1 MDDKGKE
8 TRQEVFKHSA
18 AIHIENNITFVQRRA
33 FNALLFHA
41 YNELETAEEHRI
53 PIQRLA
59 DLIGYDSHDMDY
71 LKEASKAMMR
81 CIVEWNVLEKDA
93 VGPKWGATAL
103 LAQATIDKGIFT
115 YAYSPELRRRLHN
128 PAMYA
133 RLDLNL
139 QRRFNSKYGLALWE
153 LCADYLGS
161 GREYGETPYIPLE
174 SFRKL
179 MGIAD
184 GAYPTFKRLKDKV
197 LNPAVDEI
205 NEVSDFRVVVD
216 EQRQGRKVTALKF
229 KIRRVALLSEAKPE
243 QKKLFPEL
251 EDIPLVVKELK
262 DAGISTQ
269 DALEIWQQGFGY
281 VNEKARPEHLGE
293 DPEAT
298 FAEYIREKIHLLK
311 RRLANSRVENTTGF
325 LLKAIKEN
333 YANPEFAEAQKRQV
347 MEKQK
352 KTRQQRQLEM
362 KALTHRQETL
372 SNARDEAIRQR
383 CKALVEESPE
393 LIAPVVETLRAED
406 AAFQKFYNK
415 QMTAADNYRHT
426 TGLWSF
432 IDAALERHYPE
443 RFADIYAAHDPGL
456 AELKERL
463 AALEQA

>member
-1 MDDKGKE
+1 MGG
-8 TRQEVFKHSA
+8 T
-18 AIHIENNITFVQRRA
+18 T
-33 FNALLFHA
+33 
-41 YNELETAEEHRI
+41 
-53 PIQRLA
+53 
-59 DLIGYDSHDMDY
+59 
-71 LKEASKAMMR
+71 
-81 CIVEWNVLEKDA
+81 
-93 VGPKWGATAL
+93 L
-103 LAQATIDKGIFT
+103 LAQANIERGVFT

-197 LNPAVDEI
+197 LNPAVAEI

-251 EDIPLVVKELK
+251 EDMPLVVKELK
-262 DAGISTQ
+262 DIGISTQ

-281 VNEKARPEHLGE
+281 VNEKARPENWAR
-293 DPEAT
+293 PEAT

-311 RRLANSRVENTTGF
+311 RRKANDMVENITGF

-333 YANPEFAEAQKRQV
+333 YANPEFAEAQ
-347 MEKQK
+347 
-352 KTRQQRQLEM
+352 
-362 KALTHRQETL
+362 
-372 SNARDEAIRQR
+372 SAR
-383 CKALVEESPE
+383 
-393 LIAPVVETLRAED
+393 
-406 AAFQKFYNK
+406 
-415 QMTAADNYRHT
+415 
-426 TGLWSF
+426 
-432 IDAALERHYPE
+432 
-443 RFADIYAAHDPGL
+443 
-456 AELKERL
+456 
-463 AALEQA
+463 

>member
-8 TRQEVFKHSA
+8 TRQEIFKHSA
-18 AIHIENNITFVQRRA
+18 AIHIENNITLLQRRA
-33 FNALLFHA
+33 YNALLFHA
-41 YNELETAEEHRI
+41 YNELETEEEHRI

-59 DLIGYDSHDMDY
+59 DLVGYDSHDMDY

-103 LAQATIDKGIFT
+103 LAQATIDKGVFT

-139 QRRFNSKYGLALWE
+139 QRRFHSKYGLALWE

-179 MGIAD
+179 MGITD
-184 GAYPTFKRLKDKV
+184 SAYPSFKRLKDKV
-197 LNPAVDEI
+197 LNPAVTEI

-229 KIRRVALLSEAKPE
+229 KIRRVALLTEALPE

-251 EDIPLVVKELK
+251 ENMPLVVKELK
-262 DAGISTQ
+262 DVGISTQ

-281 VNEKARPEHLGE
+281 VNEKVRPENLGE

-298 FAEYIREKIHLLK
+298 FAEYIHEKIHLLK
-311 RRLANSRVENTTGF
+311 RGMAKSRVENTTGF

-333 YANPEFAEAQKRQV
+333 YANPEFTAAHRRQGT
-347 MEKQK
+347 EEQK
-352 KTRQQRQLEM
+352 KARQERQLEI
-362 KALTHRQETL
+362 KTVKRQYDALKNT
-372 SNARDEAIRQR
+372 RDDAIRQR
-383 CKALVEESPE
+383 CKALIEESPE
-393 LIAPVVETLRAED
+393 LLASVVADLCAENPT
-406 AAFQKFYNK
+406 FQKMY
-415 QMTAADNYRHT
+415 QQAITPVENYHRT
-426 TGLWSF
+426 MGVWSF
-432 IDAALERHYPE
+432 MELGLEKHYPE
-443 RFADIYAAHDPGL
+443 RFADIYATHD
-456 AELKERL
+456 ADL
-463 AALEQA
+463 AALKDRLDSLEKA

>member
-8 TRQEVFKHSA
+8 TKQEVFKHSA
-18 AIHIENNITFVQRRA
+18 AIHIENNITIVQRRA
-33 FNALLFHA
+33 FNALLYHA

-81 CIVEWNVLEKDA
+81 CIVEWNVLDKD
-93 VGPKWGATAL
+93 VGPKWGATTL
-103 LAQATIDKGIFT
+103 LAQASIERGIFT

-139 QRRFNSKYGLALWE
+139 QRRFHSKYGLALWE

-184 GAYPTFKRLKDKV
+184 STYPTFKRLKDKV
-197 LNPAVDEI
+197 LNPAVAEI
-205 NEVSDFRVVVD
+205 NEVSDFRVAVD

-229 KIRRVALLSEAKPE
+229 KIRRVPLLSEAKPE

-251 EDIPLVVKELK
+251 EDMPLVVKELK
-262 DAGISTQ
+262 DVGISTQ

-281 VNEKARPEHLGE
+281 VNESARPEHIGE
-293 DPEAT
+293 DPEAA
-298 FAEYIREKIHLLK
+298 FAEYVHEKIYLLK
-311 RRLANSRVENTTGF
+311 RRQASGKVENATGF

-333 YANPEFAEAQKRQV
+333 YASPEFAEARKRQAA
-347 MEKQK
+347 MEQK
-352 KTRQQRQLEM
+352 KTRQERLREMEPLER
-362 KALTHRQETL
+362 KIEELEKIRWAE
-372 SNARDEAIRQR
+372 IRQR

-393 LIAPVVETLRAED
+393 LLEPVVKALLAED
-406 AAFQKFYNK
+406 STFQKVYKPN
-415 QMTAADNYRHT
+415 MTPEDNYRHT
-426 TGLWSF
+426 PGVWSF
-432 IDAALERHYPE
+432 IDTGLELRYSN

-456 AELKERL
+456 VELKARL
-463 AALEQA
+463 AALAQA

>member
-8 TRQEVFKHSA
+8 TRQEIFKHSA
-18 AIHIENNITFVQRRA
+18 AIHIENNITFLQRRA

-41 YNELETAEEHRI
+41 YNELETEEEHRI
-53 PIQRLA
+53 SIQRLA
-59 DLIGYDSHDMDY
+59 DLVGYDSHDMDY

-81 CIVEWNVLEKDA
+81 CIVEWNVLDKD

-103 LAQATIDKGIFT
+103 LAQATIERGVFT

-139 QRRFNSKYGLALWE
+139 QRRFHSKYGLALWE
-153 LCADYLGS
+153 LCSDYLGS

-179 MGIAD
+179 MGITD
-184 GAYPTFKRLKDKV
+184 STYPSFKRLKDKV

-216 EQRQGRKVTALKF
+216 YQHEGRKVTALKF
-229 KIRRVALLSEAKPE
+229 KIRRVALLSVVQPE

-251 EDIPLVVKELK
+251 EDMPLVVKELK
-262 DAGISTQ
+262 DVGISTQ
-269 DALEIWQQGFGY
+269 DALEIWQQGYGY
-281 VNEKARPEHLGE
+281 VNEAARPESLGE
-293 DPEAT
+293 DPEAA
-298 FAEYIREKIHLLK
+298 FAEYIHEKIHLLK
-311 RRLANSRVENTTGF
+311 RRMANDKVANTTGF

-347 MEKQK
+347 MEEQK
-352 KTRQQRQLEM
+352 KNRQQRQPEI
-362 KALTHRQETL
+362 KALIRQQETL
-372 SNARDEAIRQR
+372 KNARDEAIGQR

-393 LIAPVVETLRAED
+393 LIAPMVEALLAQD

-415 QMTAADNYRHT
+415 HMTPADNYRHT

-432 IDAALERHYPE
+432 IDQGLEQRYPG

-456 AELKERL
+456 AKLKERL
-463 AALEQA
+463 AALEQV